1 MPASPPNNI
10 RDLDVSSI
18 ETINNHIERNSC
30 KNLGLFKI
38 NSTDLIEHR
47 NSSLNEFSSETRQ
60 NSDSL
65 KSNSN
70 AIKNDNNKEQKKNK
84 NLKISTCLD
93 KWYKELKGNVLVSGV
108 LSFIFLVI

>member
-10 RDLDVSSI
+10 GDLDVSSI
-18 ETINNHIERNSC
+18 ETINNHTERNSC

-47 NSSLNEFSSETRQ
+47 NSSLNEFSSETRP

-70 AIKNDNNKEQKKNK
+70 ANKNENKEQKKNK
-84 NLKISTCLD
+84 NFKISTCLD
-93 KWYKELKGNVLVSGV
+93 KWYKELKGNVLVS
-108 LSFIFLVI
+108 LV